1 MKISKQEVD
10 KMIKEEFQ
18 KMWKKRTLSKRLE
31 EINESLKSMENEDSL
46 LNEVEASGMQKT
58 SSETGLI
65 PGEQPKPKFE
75 KLNATTLKEDEIE
88 GADMGLEI
96 SVDAPADS
104 EMGGDAPEA
113 APMGEFEAKFA
124 ELGKFIDAK
133 LASDDSAAPAVEA
146 PAVEMGEEPASDD
159 FEEVQVDAAADEPAA
174 ETGET
179 GAEDDEKEEF
189 DEVTKPSSIYNPADY
204 DESGNRIKKEEV
216 VNEMEETEEEGIDG
230 KSVVQQANLSD
241 PDGDMKKDTVV
252 SESTKAKSGVIN
264 EVKKTDKKNIF
275 LEGKDP
281 EKQAKFLA
289 EQKRMR
295 KFAGLSREEDEE

>member
-31 EINESLKSMENEDSL
+31 EINESLKAMESEDSL
-46 LNEVEASGMQKT
+46 LSEVEASGMQKT
-58 SSETGLI
+58 SSATGLV

-75 KLNATTLKEDEIE
+75 KLNATTLKEDEME
-88 GADMGLEI
+88 GDMGLEI

-104 EMGGDAPEA
+104 EMGGGAPEA

-133 LASDDSAAPAVEA
+133 LASEDSAAPAVEA
-146 PAVEMGEEPASDD
+146 PAGEMGEEPAGDD
-159 FEEVQVDAAADEPAA
+159 FEEVQVDASADEPEAA

-189 DEVTKPSSIYNPADY
+189 DEV
-204 DESGNRIKKEEV
+204 KEVAQEAIV
-216 VNEMEETEEEGIDG
+216 SEMEKTEEEGIDG
-230 KSVVQQANLSD
+230 KSVAQQADLSD

-252 SESTKAKSGVIN
+252 SESAKTKAEVIT
-264 EVKKTDKKNIF
+264 EGKQTEKKNIF
-275 LEGKDP
+275 LEGKDA

-295 KFAGLSREEDEE
+295 KFAGLSKEEDEE

>member
-31 EINESLKSMENEDSL
+31 EINESLKAMESEDSL
-46 LNEVEASGMQKT
+46 LSEVEAGGMQKT
-58 SSETGLI
+58 SSATGLV

-75 KLNATTLKEDEIE
+75 KLNATTLKEDEMD
-88 GADMGLEI
+88 GDDMGLEI

-104 EMGGDAPEA
+104 EMGGGAPEA

-133 LASDDSAAPAVEA
+133 LASEDSAAPATPSVEA
-146 PAVEMGEEPASDD
+146 PAGEMGEEPASDD
-159 FEEVQVDAAADEPAA
+159 FEEVQVDASADEPAAA

-189 DEVTKPSSIYNPADY
+189 DEV
-204 DESGNRIKKEEV
+204 KEGVAQEAIV
-216 VNEMEETEEEGIDG
+216 SEMEKTEEEGIDG
-230 KSVVQQANLSD
+230 KSVVQQADLSD

-252 SESTKAKSGVIN
+252 SESTKTKSAVIT
-264 EVKKTDKKNIF
+264 EGKQTEKKNIF

-281 EKQAKFLA
+281 DKQAKFLA

-295 KFAGLSREEDEE
+295 KFAGLSKEEDEE